1 MPNLNRQKKNTVKY
15 TGKDFESLKNLL
27 IEHTKTY
34 FPNTYQDFNETSP
47 GMMMIEMSAYVGDVL
62 SFYLDQQY
70 REMLLPLASE
80 RKNVLR
86 LSQMMGYKTKNTSA
100 AQTTLT
106 FTQKVSAKDNSGG
119 AKTDMAPDWSEAV
132 VLGKGVVCK
141 TSGDISFTTLSP
153 VDFTVSS
160 SIHQIQEAAYDSDG
174 IVSHYN
180 LKRDVKAIQA
190 LQKAKTFPL
199 GPAVP
204 FKRLQIEEIDVIDI
218 VSVVDSNGYSWYETP
233 YLAQDIVFTETH
245 YTDDWENGS
254 PATNSDRV
262 NAYVDYN
269 GTQLAIPVP
278 YRLSHMKTGK
288 RFITETTVDN
298 KKAIIFGNGLIR
310 TGNSGSLETG
320 FFDTDQAGITIPGE
334 TGNLTDS
341 LNPFLG
347 NATDAMGESPANT
360 TLTVTYRVGGGL
372 KGNVSVN
379 KIDTID
385 SKNVIGGT
393 NTDPT
398 VTVINRSKASGG
410 GGPETLAQI
419 RQNAKAFF
427 NSQNRVVTKED
438 YESRTRN
445 LPAKFGNI
453 AKVYCKRNTLSRLG
467 NTNQINFDK
476 LTDMMNVLW
485 NNYDSTDGLNLT
497 DNAISQL
504 ESAMDIRSG
513 DGGITQQDVDT
524 MHAIGETLK
533 EETSIDNKIATIELY
548 VLSWDEN
555 GHLTQTPM
563 LVKQNIKKY
572 LQQYRMITDEVK
584 ISDGFIINFGV
595 MFDVVA
601 QRNTPKEEVKLNCID
616 LISRY
621 FQTHGQDFR
630 APLNVSDIQYLL
642 MRANGVR
649 SVNEVKITQGWDN
662 TEDQTLFQSQG
673 LYYYDSLYPTGGAT
687 NNSDYWYKYDFQ
699 QALHNGMILPSVEP
713 AVFELKYPNTNIK
726 GVVR

>member
-1 MPNLNRQKKNTVKY
+1 
-15 TGKDFESLKNLL
+15 
-27 IEHTKTY
+27 
-34 FPNTYQDFNETSP
+34 
-47 GMMMIEMSAYVGDVL
+47 
-62 SFYLDQQY
+62 
-70 REMLLPLASE
+70 
-80 RKNVLR
+80 
-86 LSQMMGYKTKNTSA
+86 
-100 AQTTLT
+100 
-106 FTQKVSAKDNSGG
+106 
-119 AKTDMAPDWSEAV
+119 
-132 VLGKGVVCK
+132 
-141 TSGDISFTTLSP
+141 
-153 VDFTVSS
+153 
-160 SIHQIQEAAYDSDG
+160 
-174 IVSHYN
+174 
-180 LKRDVKAIQA
+180 
-190 LQKAKTFPL
+190 
-199 GPAVP
+199 
-204 FKRLQIEEIDVIDI
+204 
-218 VSVVDSNGYSWYETP
+218 
-233 YLAQDIVFTETH
+233 
-245 YTDDWENGS
+245 
-254 PATNSDRV
+254 
-262 NAYVDYN
+262 
-269 GTQLAIPVP
+269 
-278 YRLSHMKTGK
+278 
-288 RFITETTVDN
+288 
-298 KKAIIFGNGLIR
+298 
-310 TGNSGSLETG
+310 
-320 FFDTDQAGITIPGE
+320 
-334 TGNLTDS
+334 
-341 LNPFLG
+341 
-347 NATDAMGESPANT
+347 MGESPANT

-398 VTVINRSKASGG
+398 VTVIKRSKASGG

-485 NNYDSTDGLNLT
+485 NNYDSTDGLNL
-497 DNAISQL
+497 
-504 ESAMDIRSG
+504 
-513 DGGITQQDVDT
+513 
-524 MHAIGETLK
+524 GETLK
-533 EETSIDNKIATIELY
+533 EETSVDNKIATIELY

-572 LQQYRMITDEVK
+572 LQQYRMLTDEVK

-649 SVNEVKITQGWDN
+649 SVNEVKIT
-662 TEDQTLFQSQG
+662 
-673 LYYYDSLYPTGGAT
+673 
-687 NNSDYWYKYDFQ
+687 
-699 QALHNGMILPSVEP
+699 V
-713 AVFELKYPNTNIK
+713 
-726 GVVR
+726 